1 MSTSGDSAP
10 FEVLV
15 LPKRLLPIV
24 PSGLKVQQVLPTPDR
39 LTIVVAP
46 CRNAAACPDCA
57 APSLRAHSRGER
69 TVADLPWQG
78 RTATLRV
85 LARRFRCLNP
95 DCPRATFS
103 ERLPGAAAA
112 PLARRTAR
120 LADLQ
125 RHLGLAL
132 GGEAGA
138 RLAARLAVPTSADT
152 LLRMA
157 SRAERQAAGPAS
169 RPVPPPRVLAV
180 DDWAWRRGHRYG
192 TVLVDLERSRVVDL
206 LPDRQAQTLAGWLE
220 ANPGVEVVA
229 RDRAGAYADGVR
241 RGAPGAVQVADRWH
255 LLRNLGDAVHAAAE
269 RHHAAAKRIGQAIL
283 AASAAETHPDAAAV
297 QVRPSAAARRSWAAR
312 ARRRARFEEAARLD
326 AAGASLSEI
335 SRRLHIDRK
344 TLRRWLLAGG
354 VPAWRRPKRGSA
366 LDPHAAY
373 LERRWAEGCRNSAR
387 LWRELSAMGFQG
399 RPAMVRA
406 WATRRR
412 RAGPAPGGRPS
423 AADGRPWRPPSGRR
437 VARVFTADAAGLC
450 DADRAFAARL
460 LEEAPAL
467 AAAVDAARR
476 LALLL
481 RKRSDEDLDGVL
493 AATAATPLAGFVR
506 ELRKDLAAVR
516 AALALPW
523 TTGPA
528 EGHVNRIKL
537 IKRTMYGR
545 AGFDLLRA
553 RVLHAA

>member
-1 MSTSGDSAP
+1 
-10 FEVLV
+10 VLF

-24 PSGLKVQQVLPTPDR
+24 PSGLMVQHVLPTPDC
-39 LTIVVAP
+39 LTIVVAQGQ
-46 CRNAAACPDCA
+46 NAAACPDCA
-57 APSLRAHSRGER
+57 APSLRVHSRYER
-69 TVADLPWQG
+69 MMADLPWQG
-78 RTATLRV
+78 RTVTLRV
-85 LARRFRCLNP
+85 LTRRFRCLNP

-103 ERLPGAAAA
+103 ERLPEAAAA

-120 LADLQ
+120 VADLQ

-157 SRAERQAAGPAS
+157 RRAERPAAGSAARPA
-169 RPVPPPRVLAV
+169 PPPRVLAV
-180 DDWAWRRGHRYG
+180 DDWAWRRGYRYG
-192 TVLVDLERSRVVDL
+192 TVLVDLERSRIVDL
-206 LPDRQAQTLAGWLE
+206 LPDRQAETLAGWLQ

-269 RHHAAAKRIGQAIL
+269 RHHAAAKRIGRAIL
-283 AASAAETHPDAAAV
+283 AASAAEAHSDAATV
-297 QVRPSAAARRSWAAR
+297 QARPSAAARRSEAAR
-312 ARRRARFEEAARLD
+312 ARRYARFEEAARLN

-335 SRRLHIDRK
+335 SRCLHVDRK
-344 TLRRWLLAGG
+344 TLRRWLRAGG
-354 VPAWRRPKRGSA
+354 VPAWRQPKRGSA
-366 LDPHAAY
+366 LDPHAGY
-373 LERRWAEGCRNSAR
+373 LERRWVEGCRNAAR

-412 RAGPAPGGRPS
+412 CAGPASMGGPS
-423 AADGRPWRPPSGRR
+423 AADGRPWQPPSGRR
-437 VARVFTADAAGLC
+437 VARALMADVASLC

-460 LEEAPAL
+460 LEEVPAL

-481 RKRSDEDLDGVL
+481 RKRSDEDLDDVL
-493 AATAATPLAGFVR
+493 AAAAATPLAGFVS

-537 IKRTMYGR
+537 LKRTMYGR
-545 AGFDLLRA
+545 AGFGLLRA

>member
-1 MSTSGDSAP
+1 M
-10 FEVLV
+10 
-15 LPKRLLPIV
+15 
-24 PSGLKVQQVLPTPDR
+24 VQHVLPTPDR
-39 LTIVVAP
+39 LTIVVAQGQ
-46 CRNAAACPDCA
+46 NAAACPDCA
-57 APSLRAHSRGER
+57 APSLRVHSRHER
-69 TVADLPWQG
+69 MMADLPWQG
-78 RTATLRV
+78 RTVTLRV
-85 LARRFRCLNP
+85 LTRRFRCLNP
-95 DCPRATFS
+95 DCPRATFA
-103 ERLPGAAAA
+103 ERLPEAAAA

-157 SRAERQAAGPAS
+157 RRAVRPAAGSAARPA
-169 RPVPPPRVLAV
+169 PPPRVLAV

-192 TVLVDLERSRVVDL
+192 TVLVDLERSRIVDL
-206 LPDRQAQTLAGWLE
+206 LPDRRAETLAGWLQ

-229 RDRAGAYADGVR
+229 RDRAGA
-241 RGAPGAVQVADRWH
+241 
-255 LLRNLGDAVHAAAE
+255 AAE
-269 RHHAAAKRIGQAIL
+269 RHHAAAKRIGREIL
-283 AASAAETHPDAAAV
+283 AASAAEAHPDAATV
-297 QVRPSAAARRSWAAR
+297 QARPSAAARRSEAAR
-312 ARRRARFEEAARLD
+312 ARRHARFEEAARLN
-326 AAGASLSEI
+326 AAGASLGEI
-335 SRRLHIDRK
+335 SRCLHVDRK
-344 TLRRWLLAGG
+344 TLRRWLRAGG
-354 VPAWRRPKRGSA
+354 VPAWRQPKRGSA
-366 LDPHAAY
+366 LDPHAGY
-373 LERRWAEGCRNSAR
+373 LERRWAEGCRNAAR

-412 RAGPAPGGRPS
+412 CAGPASMGGPS
-423 AADGRPWRPPSGRR
+423 AADGRPWQPPSGRR
-437 VARVFTADAAGLC
+437 VGRVLMADVASLC

-460 LEEAPAL
+460 LEEVPAL

-481 RKRSDEDLDGVL
+481 RKRSDEDLDDVL
-493 AATAATPLAGFVR
+493 AAAAATPLAGFVS

-537 IKRTMYGR
+537 LKRTMYGR
-545 AGFDLLRA
+545 AGFGLLRA